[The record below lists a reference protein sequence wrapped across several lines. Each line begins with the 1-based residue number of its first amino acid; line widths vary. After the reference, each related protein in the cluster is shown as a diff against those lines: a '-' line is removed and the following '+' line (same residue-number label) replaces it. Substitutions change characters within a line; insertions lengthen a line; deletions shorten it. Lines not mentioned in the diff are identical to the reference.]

1 MQDTA
6 VEVITTIGALAGIA
20 LQLVLVWVFLEM
32 YKRLRAIDDRMKEM
46 FAHTSKAAQFAE
58 MGATD
63 QRRWYEWQAQVQQHM
78 QGGQ

>member
-1 MQDTA
+1 MQ
-6 VEVITTIGALAGIA
+6 GAIIAIAILATA
-20 LQLVLVWVFLEM
+20 LQLALVWTFFQM
-32 YKRLRAIDDRMKEM
+32 YRHIRAIDERMKEM